1 MTKES
6 AGKGGTLRLLRDWH
20 GYLSAVSFLL
30 ILFFAVTG
38 VLLNHP
44 DLYPGPGVPYEEKVF
59 YLAPADL
66 AKINTA
72 ADKERAFYDVV
83 SGQAPMVGRFESGT
97 MMSGALVVRT
107 EGVRG
112 TGDLELNLTTGQ
124 TQVNVSRH
132 NAVTVLNGLHM
143 AQTAGKP
150 WKIVLDV
157 AAGLLIAMALLGYA
171 LFFLL
176 RFRLRT
182 ALILTGLSLA
192 GFFAAFMVLAT

>member
-1 MTKES
+1 M
-6 AGKGGTLRLLRDWH
+6 GKGGALRLIRDWH
-20 GYLSAVSFLL
+20 GYLSALAFLVL
-30 ILFFAVTG
+30 LFFAVTG

-59 YLAPADL
+59 YLPAAELAQVKAAP
-66 AKINTA
+66 
-72 ADKERAFYDVV
+72 DKEVAFFDAARRHAPVV
-83 SGQAPMVGRFESGT
+83 GEFAGGA
-97 MMSGALVVRT
+97 MMSGALVVRA

-112 TGDLELNLTTGQ
+112 TSDLELNLTTGE

-132 NAVTVLNGLHM
+132 NAVTVLNGLHRGE
-143 AQTAGKP
+143 TAGRP
-150 WKIVLDV
+150 WKFVLDV
-157 AAGLLIAMALLGYA
+157 AAGVLIAMAIIGYA

-192 GFFAAFMVLAT
+192 GFFAAFLLLAS